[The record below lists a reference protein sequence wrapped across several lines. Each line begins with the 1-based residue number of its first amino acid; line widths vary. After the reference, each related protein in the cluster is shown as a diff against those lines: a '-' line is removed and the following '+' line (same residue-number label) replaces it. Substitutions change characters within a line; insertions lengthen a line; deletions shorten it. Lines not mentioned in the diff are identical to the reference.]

1 MYIVEGIHATI
12 LPIIPDNCPRSWC
25 FLQTFP
31 WYNRG
36 QSTRRLVIYRDPLK
50 WKAKGL
56 VNTVKDTYP
65 ASLHHAIEYTWLL
78 INYWHVNPLTGA
90 LWLAERQH
98 FCPEVASE
106 AGFARIIMLLPPTK
120 CLSMSITG
128 LCSKNSTL
136 YTIILFFFFLN
147 IMNGKVAV
155 FFLHE

>member
-1 MYIVEGIHATI
+1 MFMHAERSRRRNNCVSLVGNRVYIVEGIHATI

-25 FLQTFP
+25 FLQTFL

-56 VNTVKDTYP
+56 VNTVKDTYL

-90 LWLAERQH
+90 LWLAESNI
-98 FCPEVASE
+98 FVLKW
-106 AGFARIIMLLPPTK
+106 LLK
-120 CLSMSITG
+120 LVSR
-128 LCSKNSTL
+128 
-136 YTIILFFFFLN
+136 
-147 IMNGKVAV
+147 V
-155 FFLHE
+155 